1 MSISEKEYDAAYQEW
16 HDSREMEGVNTD
28 ELQARIIEEL
38 TFVRSMPVEE
48 YTLFTNWADIKER
61 FPTEETSTLFGSEVV
76 MKNQSKKR
84 DIDRVKTM
92 IWSPTKADDYLD
104 LEPELVYPDTPDLNA
119 DWNNLYLFVSTKKTT
134 LGIGREIRYL
144 IRDAKTRTYL
154 GVIALGSDFIDLTCR
169 DEYIGWTREDKQDNS
184 RLNHTCIGSTIV
196 PTQPFGFNYTGGK
209 LLSLL
214 CLSDPVQNRWKEQ
227 YGDVLAGV
235 TTTSLYSTFSQY
247 NGLKYWRKCGKTKGT
262 ISYEPRENTVQDM
275 KRWLHDNSPRFY
287 FDYHVAPK
295 TLGLPMKRDPRN
307 RTLAHAYRKLDIPKD
322 LTQTDHCRGVYFSSL
337 YENTREFLRREIEED
352 KLVKKFDSSVEAISD
367 LWKEKYAK
375 KRIERLTAD
384 GRENWSGLFS
394 DQFIY
399 LDWDEVKSKCLADV
413 GR

>member
-92 IWSPTKADDYLD
+92 IWSPTKADAYLD

-184 RLNHTCIGSTIV
+184 R
-196 PTQPFGFNYTGGK
+196 
-209 LLSLL
+209 
-214 CLSDPVQNRWKEQ
+214 
-227 YGDVLAGV
+227 
-235 TTTSLYSTFSQY
+235 
-247 NGLKYWRKCGKTKGT
+247 
-262 ISYEPRENTVQDM
+262 
-275 KRWLHDNSPRFY
+275 
-287 FDYHVAPK
+287 
-295 TLGLPMKRDPRN
+295 
-307 RTLAHAYRKLDIPKD
+307 
-322 LTQTDHCRGVYFSSL
+322 
-337 YENTREFLRREIEED
+337 
-352 KLVKKFDSSVEAISD
+352 
-367 LWKEKYAK
+367 
-375 KRIERLTAD
+375 
-384 GRENWSGLFS
+384 
-394 DQFIY
+394 
-399 LDWDEVKSKCLADV
+399 
-413 GR
+413 